1 MNVVS
6 RCTLF
11 HTVIIAELQTYLFQV
26 GIYTLFVMRGKVYNC
41 RKEYQKGW
49 LIELRH
55 SCRLP
60 VNQKNTKWFSVKNTS
75 RCFIKQLQ

>member
-26 GIYTLFVMRGKVYNC
+26 GIYPLFVMRGRVYNS
-41 RKEYQKGW
+41 RKEYQRGG
-49 LIELRH
+49 
-55 SCRLP
+55 
-60 VNQKNTKWFSVKNTS
+60 
-75 RCFIKQLQ
+75 